1 MKEFFKMMAA
11 SALGH
16 LVTGVVLA
24 FIFALFLVSRFIGAI
39 TDLETEGTTKEIKD
53 NSILHLKFE
62 NAIFD
67 QERSPEFDFGLSG
80 FTAEKSSGLNVIVK
94 SLERAAKD
102 EKIKGIFLD
111 VSSIPAGM
119 ATVEEIRTALKAFKK
134 SGKFI
139 VAFSEIYT
147 HKSYYLS
154 SVSDE
159 IMLYPQGIVQH
170 TGLTAEIMFM
180 KGLIDK
186 MELDLTIIRGSNNK
200 FKSAVE
206 PYMLEKMSDANRKQ
220 TEKYLF
226 ALWNHMLKGISEER
240 KIEVGKLN
248 LLADSL
254 VLQEAQAALDNKLV
268 DKIAYR
274 DEVYSSL
281 RTRIGIKENEE
292 LNLLS
297 LSDYNKDKREK
308 KNKKKK
314 EDKKDHI
321 AVIYAEG
328 DIIDGKGDNNS
339 IGSVTLA
346 EDIRTARLDSSVK
359 AIVLRVNSPGGSALA
374 SDVIWRETILA
385 KKAKP
390 FIVSMGNLAAS
401 GGYYISCAADKIFA
415 QPNTITGSIG
425 VFGVLPNMERML
437 KSKLGVTYD
446 RVKTNSHSD
455 IGSISRPM
463 DDFEFNIVQ
472 KGVDDIYADF
482 INKVAEGRKHRNLNP
497 ALVDSIGQGRVW
509 AGTDALEIGLVDEL
523 GGLNEAIKE
532 AAKRANLSE
541 NNFSIIEYPLV
552 KSPIE
557 EFLAELKNETKVEF
571 FNQNFGLSPEMML
584 YLYNVKKILRQKGIV
599 AMLPYHFEIH

>member
-541 NNFSIIEYPLV
+541 NNFSIIEYPLI